1 MKKLISMLTVIA
13 LCVSISLTATGC
25 LFDLHIYE
33 GGGGDQEEEIYV
45 FDETHHWIE
54 VDGGA
59 SQKDYA
65 EHSNPESGTGVG
77 KCVCGYYFPCHN
89 LVYEKATV
97 NGTLGYKVVDYDE
110 DMSPNFYHVEIPEF
124 YQGEGDSEPLPVLSV
139 DEYALSNRNTH
150 GKCDIKL
157 ESIKLNEGLLL
168 VGRGAFSHSNIK
180 EITIPD
186 TVEGELNTTFMQC
199 ISLEKIVIGNKI
211 TNIKPNTFNGLTNC
225 HTVIFGDSVKE
236 IWPRA
241 FYNCGSL
248 RTVILPESLDSM
260 PENSIKGNAQAC
272 QPLTVI
278 IPGSNVSIFFHITR
292 EQLGLRTIPV
302 FQRDA
307 NGNLLD
313 EDGNIAHEVEYKD
326 GNYIQKS
333 FTTYGLNANWYGS
346 NTVYCLGEWEYD
358 ENNVPQPK

>member
-25 LFDLHIYE
+25 LFDIHIYQ
-33 GGGGDQEEEIYV
+33 GGGDQEEEKYV
-45 FDETHHWIE
+45 FNETHHWIE

-65 EHSNPESGTGVG
+65 EHSNPESGTNVG
-77 KCVCGYYFPCHN
+77 ICKCGYYFTCNN

-110 DMSPNFYHVEIPEF
+110 EMSPNFYHVEIPTH

-139 DEYALSNRNTH
+139 GEYALSNDPSN
-150 GKCDIKL
+150 GKCGIRL
-157 ESIKLNEGLLL
+157 ESIKFNEGLLNL
-168 VGRGAFSHSNIK
+168 GKGVISYSNIQ

-186 TVEGELNTTFMQC
+186 SVVGELSYTFRGC
-199 ISLEKIVIGNKI
+199 TSLKKIVIGDGI
-211 TNIKPNTFNGLTNC
+211 TGIGGYTFQNVVNC
-225 HTVIFGDSVKE
+225 HTVVFGNSITE
-236 IWPRA
+236 IRPRT
-241 FYNCGSL
+241 FRNCNELKTIVLPASL
-248 RTVILPESLDSM
+248 VSM
-260 PENSIKGNAQAC
+260 PEGSIADNAVGCAPQ
-272 QPLTVI
+272 TVI
-278 IPGSNVSIFFHITR
+278 FPGSGRNIFFQITR
-292 EQLGLRTIPV
+292 EELQERTIPV

-313 EDGNIAHEVEYKD
+313 KDGNIAHEVIYKD
-326 GNYIQKS
+326 GEYIQQS
-333 FTTYGLNANWYGS
+333 YTTYGLNANWYGL